1 MLPTS
6 QGSGKTDGI
15 LDDEGWIKFPNGLI
29 MQWGK
34 WTAPNG
40 PWTSPAPTV
49 TFPIP
54 FPHHCISVIR
64 DNDNTQ
70 YGNVGINYSILHVS
84 NTGFSFHT
92 DWYYGHYIAIGY

>member
-1 MLPTS
+1 
-6 QGSGKTDGI
+6 
-15 LDDEGWIKFPNGLI
+15 

-40 PWTSPAPTV
+40 PWTSPTPTV

-64 DNDNTQ
+64 DNESKQ
-70 YGNVGINYSILHVS
+70 FGNVGINYCILSVL
-84 NTGFSFHT
+84 NTGFSFQT